1 MSMRYRLK
9 ELQEQKSK
17 LHKRRFESRCMYK
30 GSLLG
35 LGSVPAIFVPL
46 F

>member
-17 LHKRRFESRCMYK
+17 YISVDLSPGACIKARC
-30 GSLLG
+30 
-35 LGSVPAIFVPL
+35 
-46 F
+46 